1 MFTFEFVYLSHYMTS
16 TKQMEVTTSE
26 LFKELVRLQS
36 KLCKRFAPEV
46 FKELVRLQN
55 KLCKRFAPE
64 VFWLILPL

>member
-1 MFTFEFVYLSHYMTS
+1 MFTFEFVYLSHNITS
-16 TKQMEVTTSE
+16 TKQMEVSISE
-26 LFKELVRLQS
+26 LFKELARLQS

-64 VFWLILPL
+64 VF